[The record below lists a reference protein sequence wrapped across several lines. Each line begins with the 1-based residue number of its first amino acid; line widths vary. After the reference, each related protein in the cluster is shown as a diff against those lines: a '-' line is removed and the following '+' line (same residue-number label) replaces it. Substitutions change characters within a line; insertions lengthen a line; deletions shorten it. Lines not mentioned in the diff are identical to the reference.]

1 MVAIMVA
8 SGGHRNYVSPPP
20 LPPPPPP
27 PLPPT
32 PPPPNTERVRAS
44 PFPRSFPGV
53 VFACSA
59 IGFDRMFFFSSPDSI
74 DKRKGKSQDAITD
87 RSHALF
93 LLFFSLTRRKNARA
107 PKLCMFIYIYIY
119 IFKSKKKT
127 WKKSMKRSKRTRSAH
142 ALGGGRE
149 IKTTS

>member
-20 LPPPPPP
+20 LPPPPPTP
-27 PLPPT
+27 PPPT

-107 PKLCMFIYIYIY
+107 PKLCMFIYIYI
-119 IFKSKKKT
+119 FKSKKKT